1 MSSKSGSRK
10 STPVPSTPTTS
21 ASKSSRTR
29 DRSRSPPLSP
39 TRISRLQEK
48 KQLQSL
54 NDRLAQYI
62 ERVRHLEIENSK
74 LDVQLTSFQEIKT
87 KEVTNIRD
95 LYDAEVGQLRKA
107 LDNEAKERARIDL
120 DNKRLLQQNQE
131 LTTKLNKVTADFTSA
146 EKDLKLYQNRF
157 SDVQN
162 KYNQA
167 AADLKKALNENKAL
181 SKDVTRV
188 QNELDS
194 KTKELDNETILRID
208 LENKLQS
215 MKESINFKE
224 QMFEQL
230 SESRI
235 IKQVEVSDIDGAIE
249 QKVEQKY
256 YENLQALR
264 QEYEEDLKRNKEDI
278 KKIFEEKIKTLEAD
292 LLRKNNLAT
301 NTYDQVRKLQQD
313 LEDAR
318 KSVKSLESRNNNL
331 EDKVTSL
338 ETLLQEERR
347 SSATQLSELQESM
360 NTQLQEYQDLMD
372 IKIALDLEIA
382 AYRKLLEGEEQRL
395 RYTPTPTRREDTS
408 NGFDDDDETPL
419 RKRRRM
425 HYEGEEYED
434 FNIRSQSKGDIAI
447 SEVCPNGSYI
457 KLHNKTKDEV
467 SIGNWVLTRKAG
479 ETDIAFKFA
488 KSVKIPGN
496 ETVTVWSSGEN
507 KKHEPP
513 FNIVMKNQ
521 KWTTGDV
528 METVLQNKEGEELA
542 SMFHKKERR
551 IRTRSYARQAF
562 GSGYPRGG
570 DADGNCV
577 VM

>member
-1 MSSKSGSRK
+1 MSTKSSSRK
-10 STPVPSTPTTS
+10 STPVPSTPTSS

-48 KQLQSL
+48 KQLQHL

-74 LDVQLTSFQEIKT
+74 LEVQLTSYHETKS

-107 LDNEAKERARIDL
+107 LDTEAKERARIDL
-120 DNKRLLQQNQE
+120 DNKRYLQQNQE
-131 LTTKLNKVTADFTSA
+131 LTTKLNKATADFTSA

-181 SKDVTRV
+181 SKDVTRL

-264 QEYEEDLKRNKEDI
+264 QEYEDDLKRNKDDI

-313 LEDAR
+313 LDDAR
-318 KSVKSLESRNNNL
+318 KSVKSLEARNNNL

-338 ETLLQEERR
+338 ESLLQEERLN
-347 SSATQLSELQESM
+347 SATQLSELQESM

-372 IKIALDLEIA
+372 IKVALDLEIA

-395 RYTPTPTRREDTS
+395 KYTPTPTRREEA
-408 NGFDDDDETPL
+408 NGYSDDDETPM

-425 HYEGEEYED
+425 HYDEEEYED
-434 FNIRSQSKGDIAI
+434 YAIRSTSKGDISV
-447 SEVCPNGSYI
+447 SEVCPHGSFI
-457 KLHNKTKDEV
+457 KLHNKSKDEV
-467 SIGNWVLTRKAG
+467 SVGNWILTRKVG
-479 ETDIAFKFA
+479 DVDISFKFA
-488 KSVKIPGN
+488 KSVKVPAN
-496 ETVTVWSSGEN
+496 ETITVWSSGEN

-513 FNIVMKNQ
+513 LNIVMKNQ
-521 KWTTGDV
+521 KWATGDV
-528 METVLQNKEGEELA
+528 METVLQTKEGEDVA
-542 SMFHKKERR
+542 SMVHKKERR
-551 IRTRSYARQAF
+551 IRTRSYARSSF

-570 DADGNCV
+570 DTDGNCV